1 MLNWRLVQ
9 VWKLE
14 ETITQGHVQSI
25 LPLLVLHCM
34 QNFDLVDIRI
44 TCAILGSFLCRSHK
58 SGWNSN
64 HSWAVHELFE
74 CVKLLRWRMG
84 ARLVTLYVESSS
96 VDTSIHQQDFNL
108 HTQLDFSNLNLEPCH
123 SCRPRAI
130 ILVQIYVSINIE
142 FSQVLRVTTMQAGWN
157 QTIVIELRL
166 RLWAKHNMKV
176 SAQFIHCNLFIYTK
190 IEFHT
195 TKWST
200 LGISMQQACS

>member
-1 MLNWRLVQ
+1 MWRNHTDDTPITAWTSNSNTTCPEHANDACSGTLILMNNINLLGSRCSESIASIHSYAGSAIHHIKLSWSQLEEPDQQLPIQSKAWFRRWSEYECMLNWRLVQ

-34 QNFDLVDIRI
+34 QNFDLVDIGI

-84 ARLVTLYVESSS
+84 ARLVTL
-96 VDTSIHQQDFNL
+96 
-108 HTQLDFSNLNLEPCH
+108 
-123 SCRPRAI
+123 R
-130 ILVQIYVSINIE
+130 
-142 FSQVLRVTTMQAGWN
+142 RV
-157 QTIVIELRL
+157 
-166 RLWAKHNMKV
+166 
-176 SAQFIHCNLFIYTK
+176 
-190 IEFHT
+190 
-195 TKWST
+195 
-200 LGISMQQACS
+200 